1 MVYSKHATPE
11 LMRTILPHSGP
22 VPYSLK
28 RYLYRELV
36 LDPSFHQAIFESL
49 VGSFLDA
56 YGSIEKHDAIDI
68 LARLELPIELLE
80 AKSYLKA
87 KLKEDN

>member
-1 MVYSKHATPE
+1 MVYSKHATPA
-11 LMRTILPHSGP
+11 LIKTILPHSGP

-36 LDPSFHQAIFESL
+36 LDPSYHQAIFESL

-56 YGSIEKHDAIDI
+56 YGSIENHDAIDI
-68 LARLELPIELLE
+68 LSRLELPIESEE
-80 AKSYLKA
+80 ARSYLEA
-87 KLKEDN
+87 KLKEKS